1 MKIVLMMMA
10 TLILISCANKP
21 IIDSRGGSGN
31 IPRDAV
37 RVHDDMYTCKA
48 IAEEHTN
55 PIIESSK
62 KVYNLTRARLLWI
75 VPKAEDKY
83 KKIYERCLEAR
94 GHAVL
99 TWE

>member
-1 MKIVLMMMA
+1 MLMMMA

-21 IIDSRGGSGN
+21 IIDSRGGSGT